1 MTGRHDLVE
10 IAPPEEAERLYS
22 ILVTQGRLVFEDE
35 FRRALP
41 DVELCWP
48 KRDKR
53 HVIYR
58 WQKELD
64 ANKRAAWDRREEEAR
79 RQSEGK

>member
-1 MTGRHDLVE
+1 MGGIHD
-10 IAPPEEAERLYS
+10 IASVATPEETERLYS
-22 ILVTQGRLVFEDE
+22 ILVTQGRLVFEEE

-48 KRDKR
+48 KRDN
-53 HVIYR
+53 HAIYR
-58 WQKELD
+58 WQKELT
-64 ANKRAAWDRREEEAR
+64 ANMRKEAERREEEAR